1 MREMRR
7 ALLLKRTCYRAG
19 GDRDAPDQEI
29 QGDQGVIT
37 EQCRYRPQDKRD
49 LVDDLPDQ
57 AGVEPGRRVDEER
70 VFVLC
75 HIPLTEIGGEF
86 WSDRVGESMG
96 KVHDWKGSMI
106 AACNLER
113 SNAY

>member
-1 MREMRR
+1 MLTCRR
-7 ALLLKRTCYRAG
+7 QPRRPRP
-19 GDRDAPDQEI
+19 RDSR
-29 QGDQGVIT
+29 GLGVIA
-37 EQCRYRPQDKRD
+37 EQCRYRPQDKQD
-49 LVDDLPDQ
+49 LVDDILDW

-86 WSDRVGESMG
+86 WSDRVGEGMG

-106 AACNLER
+106 VACHLER